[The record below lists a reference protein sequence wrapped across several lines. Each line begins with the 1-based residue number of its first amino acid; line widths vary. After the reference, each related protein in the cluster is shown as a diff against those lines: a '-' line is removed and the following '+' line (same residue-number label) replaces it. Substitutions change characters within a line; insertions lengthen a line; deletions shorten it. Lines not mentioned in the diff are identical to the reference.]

1 MTIMNSALLITVL
14 GMGLVFV
21 SLLLL
26 WGLMEGMM
34 RLTARSAAAEAAEA
48 AEAAQVP
55 CEPEEAPGEITD
67 AAVLRRR
74 AAAAAVAVAL
84 AMKPAHDGHLLRP
97 PAETASAW
105 QSVLR
110 ANQLSQ
116 RNQMVSRKQR
126 GNVR

>member
-1 MTIMNSALLITVL
+1 MTTMISALQITAI

-34 RLTARSAAAEAAEA
+34 RLTARSAAVEAAQAAEA
-48 AEAAQVP
+48 AEEP

-84 AMKPAHDGHLLRP
+84 AMKPVQDGHLLRP
-97 PAETASAW
+97 PAETASVW

-116 RNQMVSRKQR
+116 RAQVVSQKQR
-126 GNVR
+126 GNLR